1 MAAAAVAAA
10 AAASS
15 SPRTLGLELEGLVWV
30 SGSLQ
35 WQTASLLSPSLFIH
49 LFLLSFHYCWRVV
62 LDIHDWL
69 GVSGSG
75 IGYWRRHSGS
85 DVLWLFSL
93 IFFLS

>member
-35 WQTASLLSPSLFIH
+35 
-49 LFLLSFHYCWRVV
+49 
-62 LDIHDWL
+62 
-69 GVSGSG
+69 
-75 IGYWRRHSGS
+75 
-85 DVLWLFSL
+85 
-93 IFFLS
+93 